1 MVNEFSEF
9 ISDTDYIRSVSLL
22 LEEEAALY

>member
-9 ISDTDYIRSVSLL
+9 ISDTDYIPSVSLL